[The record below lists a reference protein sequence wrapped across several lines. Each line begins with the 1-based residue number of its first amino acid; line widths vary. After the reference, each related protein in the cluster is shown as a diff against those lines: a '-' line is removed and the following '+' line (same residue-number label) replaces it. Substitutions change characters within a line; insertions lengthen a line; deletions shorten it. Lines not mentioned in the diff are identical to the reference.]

1 MADQEIV
8 QMLESAQEDLKW
20 FDINLT
26 KFISEFN
33 NRFIA
38 FRNKSVLDSD
48 TDFDKLL
55 SKLKTKKIDA
65 SNVLVRFVSK
75 VKYIL

>member
-20 FDINLT
+20 FDVNLT

-55 SKLKTKKIDA
+55 SKLKAKEIDA
-65 SNVLVRFVSK
+65 SNVFVRFVSK